1 MMQQRFPWVQLM
13 QLGIGTYNI
22 APREFWNCTLRELI
36 FMREPQSLVRAQ
48 LTELMKEWPD

>member
-1 MMQQRFPWVQLM
+1 MQQRFPWAELM

-36 FMREPQSLVRAQ
+36 FTRGNNGFAR
-48 LTELMKEWPD
+48 LTLNELMKEWPD